1 MRVLI
6 ADDDE
11 IAVLVLREALRKAGY
26 EVETARNGNEAL
38 KIVRQGQCRIV
49 VSDWEMPEM
58 SGLQLCQAIRSEH
71 LRGYTYCILLTSRNT
86 PEERVAGLRAG
97 ADEFVGKPYNM
108 PELVARIGT
117 AERVLSL
124 ETRDIAIFVMAKL
137 AESRDPET
145 GAHLERVRSYS
156 RVIAQH
162 LGGLEKFRKIIT
174 PEYAR
179 LIYLTSPLHDIG
191 KVGIPDMVLLKPGR
205 LSDREFEIMKTH
217 TTIGAQTLDAALKE
231 FPNVD
236 FLQMGRDIAA
246 SHHERFDGAGYPA
259 KLAGEAIPLCGRI
272 VALADVYDALTS
284 RRVYKSAFTHD
295 LARQMIVSESG
306 SHFDPDVV
314 DAFVHNE
321 AHFTATRHHFAE
333 SLAQA
338 A

>member
-1 MRVLI
+1 
-6 ADDDE
+6 
-11 IAVLVLREALRKAGY
+11 
-26 EVETARNGNEAL
+26 
-38 KIVRQGQCRIV
+38 
-49 VSDWEMPEM
+49 
-58 SGLQLCQAIRSEH
+58 
-71 LRGYTYCILLTSRNT
+71 
-86 PEERVAGLRAG
+86 
-97 ADEFVGKPYNM
+97 M

-124 ETRDIAIFVMAKL
+124 ETRDIAIFAMAKL

-162 LGGLEKFRKIIT
+162 LGGLDKFSKIIT

-217 TTIGAQTLDAALKE
+217 TAIGAQTLDAALRE

-236 FLQMGRDIAA
+236 FLKMGRDIAA
-246 SHHERFDGAGYPA
+246 SHHERVDGAGYPN

-284 RRVYKSAFTHD
+284 RRVYKSAFSQD
-295 LARQMIVSESG
+295 VARQMIISESG
-306 SHFDPDVV
+306 SHFDSDVV
-314 DAFVHNE
+314 DVFRSERIPIPCHPRAFCREFFPGGVV
-321 AHFTATRHHFAE
+321 RRR
-333 SLAQA
+333 
-338 A
+338 

>member
-1 MRVLI
+1 
-6 ADDDE
+6 
-11 IAVLVLREALRKAGY
+11 
-26 EVETARNGNEAL
+26 
-38 KIVRQGQCRIV
+38 
-49 VSDWEMPEM
+49 
-58 SGLQLCQAIRSEH
+58 
-71 LRGYTYCILLTSRNT
+71 
-86 PEERVAGLRAG
+86 
-97 ADEFVGKPYNM
+97 
-108 PELVARIGT
+108 
-117 AERVLSL
+117 VLSL

-162 LGGLEKFRKIIT
+162 LGGLEKFRKTIT

-217 TTIGAQTLDAALKE
+217 TTIGAQTLDAALAE

-236 FLQMGRDIAA
+236 FLKMGRDIAA
-246 SHHERFDGAGYPA
+246 SHHERFDGAGYPNG
-259 KLAGEAIPLCGRI
+259 LAGEAIPLCGRI

-284 RRVYKSAFTHD
+284 RRVYKSAYTHNI
-295 LARQMIVSESG
+295 AREMIISEIG

-321 AHFTATRHHFAE
+321 SQFVATREHFDE
-333 SLAQA
+333 SNLQRA